1 MHAIFTYIWLKVIVN
16 VGKYTIHGSYGIVR
30 SLIEI
35 NSSKHCRHLPD
46 TLIHH
51 SSSDVWMSG
60 CLLGCFPV
68 GESESAPPF
77 RNLFALHL
85 ISLFWQVRVG
95 TLVVRNRWTHHKPP
109 GEKPWRLCLAQDI
122 CWCVW
127 PQFVFYTCRSRM
139 THLNVRTCPGSGAMH
154 CSLKWVHLQARKLTF
169 WTPKLVVF
177 VDVSPFRSGLFS
189 SSTSFFWGCNLLR
202 QGFL

>member
-1 MHAIFTYIWLKVIVN
+1 MGLSDLWLKSILQNIVD
-16 VGKYTIHGSYGIVR
+16 I
-30 SLIEI
+30 
-35 NSSKHCRHLPD
+35 LPD

-51 SSSDVWMSG
+51 SSSDVRMSG
-60 CLLGCFPV
+60 CLLDCFPV

-95 TLVVRNRWTHHKPP
+95 TLVVRNRWTHHQTTRGKTLKTLFSS
-109 GEKPWRLCLAQDI
+109 GYLLVCLTTIRVLHLQIPHDSFER
-122 CWCVW
+122 
-127 PQFVFYTCRSRM
+127 PDMSSSRC
-139 THLNVRTCPGSGAMH
+139 HALL
-154 CSLKWVHLQARKLTF
+154 SLKRVHLQARKLTF

-177 VDVSPFRSGLFS
+177 CRCFS
-189 SSTSFFWGCNLLR
+189 FSKWVVFKFYGFFFGGCNLLR